1 MIHPYDFVKAVVSH
15 DHASDRLALA
25 RLGLNVLYDADAFP
39 FDLSEIKRMK
49 TNASLL
55 AYGLIIHATG
65 RPIFYSQQSASLC
78 EELIGLT
85 INNKQ
90 TAPGGRH
97 DS

>member
-15 DHASDRLALA
+15 EHAGDRMGLA
-25 RLGLNVLYDADAFP
+25 RLGPNVLYDADAFP

-55 AYGLIIHATG
+55 AYGLIIHATA

-78 EELIGLT
+78 EELIGIT
-85 INNKQ
+85 IKNKQ
-90 TAPGGRH
+90 GASGECH